1 MPETSSSTSEASY
14 RMIGLVLCL
23 RAARSVLGWS
33 QTQLATK
40 AGVSK
45 PALNRLERF
54 ESEPR
59 LDTVIRIQEALAEAG
74 VRIEQREDG
83 EFGIAINQGVVKD
96 MAERIDAGESVTSR
110 GKVGRVKKEKTTFL
124 TREQMEQLTKKR

>member
-1 MPETSSSTSEASY
+1 MPETSSRTSEASL

-33 QTQLATK
+33 QTHLATK
-40 AGVSK
+40 AGISK

-59 LDTVIRIQEALAEAG
+59 LDTVMRIEEALAEAG
-74 VRIEQREDG
+74 VRIEQRDGG
-83 EFGIAINQGVVKD
+83 EFGVAINHAVVKD
-96 MAERIDAGESVTSR
+96 MAERINAGESVTSR
-110 GKVGRVKKEKTTFL
+110 GKVGSVKEVRTRVITK
-124 TREQMEQLTKKR
+124 EQMERFNKKR

>member
-1 MPETSSSTSEASY
+1 
-14 RMIGLVLCL
+14 MIGLVLCL

-33 QTQLATK
+33 QTHLATK

-83 EFGIAINQGVVKD
+83 EFGIAINHAVVED
-96 MAERIDAGESVTSR
+96 MAERIEAGESVTSR
-110 GKVGRVKKEKTTFL
+110 GKVGSVKAVRTSYITK
-124 TREQMEQLTKKR
+124 EQMDRLNKKR